1 MSGEETDP
9 RGIRIQTLIARAGL
23 ASRRAAEELMR
34 TGRVRLNGKPCT
46 EPGTRAMPQDTLEVD
61 GRPLVAESRKL
72 HLALNKPPGY
82 ICAMTDPHG
91 RPTAASLLKPAIT
104 ERVYNVGRLDLE
116 SSGLIL
122 FTNDGLFAAK
132 AGHPSY
138 GLIKEY
144 EVKTDR
150 RLHGTFAAQFEA
162 GLEEGGDT
170 LKAERVTVNDEYS
183 FTVWLAEGRNREIR
197 RALSLFGLKA
207 LTLRRVS
214 IGPVKLGGLA
224 EGSYRHLDP
233 AELESLELIF
243 NSSPGAAANRTHEGA
258 MQ

>member
-1 MSGEETDP
+1 MSGEEPDP
-9 RGIRIQTLIARAGL
+9 RGIRIQTLIARAGI

-46 EPGTRAMPQDTLEVD
+46 EPGIRAKPDDRLEVD
-61 GRPLVAESRKL
+61 GKPLVTETRKL
-72 HLALNKPPGY
+72 YLALNKPPGY
-82 ICAMTDPHG
+82 ISAMSDPYG
-91 RPTAASLLKPAIT
+91 RPTAASLFKPSIT

-116 SSGLIL
+116 SSGLLL

-144 EVKTDR
+144 EVTTDR
-150 RLHGTFAAQFEA
+150 RIHGTFAEQFET

-170 LKAERVTVNDEYS
+170 LKAERIAVIDEYS

-207 LTLRRVS
+207 LTLHRVS
-214 IGPVKLGGLA
+214 IGPVKIGNLV
-224 EGSYRHLDP
+224 EGSWRSLDK
-233 AELESLELIF
+233 AELESLEHIF
-243 NSSPGAAANRTHEGA
+243 SASPGMTAKRSHEGV
-258 MQ
+258 QQ

>member
-1 MSGEETDP
+1 MSSDETDP
-9 RGIRIQTLIARAGL
+9 RGTRIQTLIARAGI

-34 TGRVRLNGKPCT
+34 SGHVRLNGKPCT
-46 EPGTRAMPQDTLEVD
+46 EPGTRASAEDKIEVD
-61 GRPLVAESRKL
+61 GKLLVAETKKL
-72 HLALNKPPGY
+72 YLALNKPPGY
-82 ICAMTDPHG
+82 ICAMSDPYG
-91 RPTAASLLKPAIT
+91 RPTAASLLKPSVT

-132 AGHPSY
+132 AGHPSF

-144 EVKTDR
+144 VVKTDR

-162 GLEEGGDT
+162 GLEEGGDL
-170 LKAERVTVNDEYS
+170 LKAERVTVNDDYS

-207 LTLRRVS
+207 LSLQRVS
-214 IGPVKLGGLA
+214 IGPVKLGALV
-224 EGSYRHLDP
+224 EGSYRHLDM

-243 NSSPGAAANRTHEGA
+243 NSSPGTTANRTHEGA
-258 MQ
+258 VQ